1 MQVAVN
7 EAHIDRRKQFGRI
20 GSMVGIGML
29 GIGFFLS
36 ITDRVLTIPGVGEF
50 PALLVAYLLL
60 FPGLLIFNFGRYNA
74 IRWGVSP
81 RQDELITASLKG
93 LDNRYHL
100 YHYMPQVPKAEHF
113 IIGPGGVLLIEVR
126 QQEGEIQISG
136 DRWSRRPSLG
146 AWVRGV
152 AEGALGNPTKDI
164 TEGAA
169 AMRAYLAGRVGETLA
184 NEVEIDGAALFV
196 NPRVQLT
203 IEGDPTVPVLLPR
216 DLKPFV
222 RRTLGPAGADRLT
235 QSQLNQLWAA
245 FEE

>member
-7 EAHIDRRKQFGRI
+7 EAHIARRKQYGRI

-29 GIGFFLS
+29 GLGFFLS
-36 ITDRVLTIPGVGEF
+36 ITDRVLTIPGVGEY
-50 PALLVAYLLL
+50 PALLLAYLLL

-81 RQDELITASLKG
+81 REDELITAALKG

-100 YHYMPQVPKAEHF
+100 YHYLPQVSKAEHF
-113 IIGPGGVLLIEVR
+113 MIGPGGILLFEVR

-136 DRWSRRPSLG
+136 DRWSRKSSLG
-146 AWVRGV
+146 ALVRGV
-152 AEGALGNPTKDI
+152 AEGSVGNPARDI
-164 TEGAA
+164 EANTA
-169 AMRAYLAGRVGETLA
+169 AMRAFLASRVGDALA
-184 NEVEIDGAALFV
+184 NEVEIEGVALFV
-196 NPRVQLT
+196 NPRVKLT
-203 IEGDPTVPVLLPR
+203 IDGDPSVPVLLPR

-222 RRTLGPAGADRLT
+222 RRTLGPAGTDRLPAT
-235 QSQLNQLWAA
+235 ELNQLWAA